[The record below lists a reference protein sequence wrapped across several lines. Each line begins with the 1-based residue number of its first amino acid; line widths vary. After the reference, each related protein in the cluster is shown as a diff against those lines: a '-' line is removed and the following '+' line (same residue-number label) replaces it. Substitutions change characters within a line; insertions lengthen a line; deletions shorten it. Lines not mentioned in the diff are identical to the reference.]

1 MENQPKGKVLRLAEY
16 SIDTKV
22 KELLVFRDNFN
33 VEICIFLE
41 YGYQTIVFVFGNW
54 PHQRVPAVHCTCHF
68 KFLDS

>member
-16 SIDTKV
+16 SIDTTV

-54 PHQRVPAVHCTCHF
+54 PH
-68 KFLDS
+68 